1 MAGSS
6 SELVYDVQ
14 LVAAT
19 GREQAVSLRIRRDGL
34 WLYTQGGKVLL
45 VVASFAGSSVVMS
58 CPLLLQQLA
67 SRCLQAQPDARS
79 AAACSMR
86 KRDGLLISILGWVL
100 TC

>member
-34 WLYTQGGKVLL
+34 WLYTRGGKVLL
-45 VVASFAGSSVVMS
+45 VVPSFAGSVVMS

-67 SRCLQAQPDARS
+67 SKCLQAQPDARS
-79 AAACSMR
+79 AAACQICSCMQYEE
-86 KRDGLLISILGWVL
+86 
-100 TC
+100 T